1 MEAIMKTT
9 EQRTAIF
16 ENLTKV
22 LFCMHRAYSLGFIS
36 RSGMNEICEFIYLEK
51 EALKNGV

>member
-1 MEAIMKTT
+1 MKTT

-22 LFCMHRAYSLGFIS
+22 LFYMHRAYSLGFIS
-36 RSGMNEICEFIYLEK
+36 RSVMIEICEFIYLEK
-51 EALKNGV
+51 DALKNGV